1 MNPVE
6 GFILFTGLCVWVFTD
21 SSGGW
26 LTAGC
31 LIWPLSSLLTRS
43 GCSALDFS
51 VGFLFAFA
59 YEVASFM
66 NYFIH
71 LLRKLCFHAAGVV
84 QNEFQQI
91 QRDMWMRSWE
101 MFLGMRPRMNL
112 A

>member
-6 GFILFTGLCVWVFTD
+6 GFILFTGLCVRVFTG
-21 SSGGW
+21 SFGGW
-26 LTAGC
+26 LTASC
-31 LIWPLSSLLTRS
+31 LIRPLSSLLTQT
-43 GCSALDFS
+43 GCSVLGFL

-59 YEVASFM
+59 YEVAPFM

-71 LLRKLCFHAAGVV
+71 LLRKLRFHAAGVI
-84 QNEFQQI
+84 QNEFQQM